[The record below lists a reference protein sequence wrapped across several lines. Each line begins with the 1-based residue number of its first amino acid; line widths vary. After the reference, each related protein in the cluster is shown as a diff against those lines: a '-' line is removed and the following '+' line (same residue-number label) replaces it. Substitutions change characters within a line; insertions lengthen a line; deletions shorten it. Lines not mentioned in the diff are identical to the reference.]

1 MESSDATGAT
11 GATPGGQTESG
22 SQDGWQRLRNFP
34 PPPPGMVSHLPD
46 APADESGHRWF
57 DALRNVLAGCG
68 CGCLAVVL
76 VLAVSMVSVGVGA
89 AKSVRKAIEKNVA
102 SAGKMAEDMGEDEY
116 PYFDEI
122 WSTGTKGSPKF
133 VRIPLTGKIDL
144 SEPSSRFMGDEE
156 GSAAFALDA
165 IRAATCDATVRGL
178 ILEIDSPGGGVT
190 DSDILH
196 DALMKFRAA
205 DTNNL
210 VVVLTGDLCASGGYY
225 VAAAADYIMAHPTTT
240 LGSIGVIVE
249 SVNFKALADR
259 LGVKDEP
266 IASGKNK
273 AMGGL
278 FGDLNDEQRA
288 MLQGIVDSSYNR
300 FVKLV
305 ATGRGLPE
313 DKVREIADG
322 SLFSAEKALELQLVD
337 GIGYYDDAVDEICDQ
352 IGSES
357 IYVVRYQAPLSFGK
371 VRNLRKLI
379 GTSVLR
385 ELDAAATPRKAYLYG
400 K

>member
-1 MESSDATGAT
+1 MESSDIPGGAS
-11 GATPGGQTESG
+11 TPGGPAGSG
-22 SQDGWQRLRNFP
+22 TQDGWQRLRNFP
-34 PPPPGMVSHLPD
+34 PTPPPQSLVSQPSEAPD
-46 APADESGHRWF
+46 GSRRGWF
-57 DALRNVLAGCG
+57 NVVRNVLAGCG
-68 CGCLAVVL
+68 CGCLVVIL
-76 VLAVSMVSVGVGA
+76 VLAVSLLSIGVGT
-89 AKSVRKAIEKNVA
+89 AKSVSKAIEKTA
-102 SAGKMAEDMGEDEY
+102 AAKTAEDMGEDEY

-122 WSTGTKGSPKF
+122 WSTGVKGSPKF

-165 IRAATCDATVRGL
+165 IHAATCDSSVRGL

-190 DSDILH
+190 DSDILY
-196 DALMKFRAA
+196 DALMKFRAVGP
-205 DTNNL
+205 DQV
-210 VVVLTGDLCASGGYY
+210 VVVLMGDLCASGGYY

-249 SVNFKALADR
+249 SLNFKALADR

-278 FGDLNDEQRA
+278 FGDLNDEQKA

-300 FVKLV
+300 FVGIV
-305 ATGRGLPE
+305 AKGRNLPE
-313 DKVREIADG
+313 EKVRELADG
-322 SLFSAEKALELQLVD
+322 SVFSAEKGLELKLVD
-337 GIGYYDDAVDEICDQ
+337 GIGYYDDVVDEICDR

-357 IYVVRYQAPLSFGK
+357 IYVVRYEEPISFGK
-371 VRNLRKLI
+371 VRGLRKLI
-379 GTSVLR
+379 GTSLLR
-385 ELDAAATPRKAYLYG
+385 ELDAASTPRKAFLFG